1 MRSDDSQGREKMRG
15 TMRMALG
22 ALFVLFAVGTI
33 GTSAAVAEED
43 VKMVFDV
50 EGMT

>member
-1 MRSDDSQGREKMRG
+1 MRG
-15 TMRMALG
+15 ATRMALG

-33 GTSAAVAEED
+33 GVTAGVAEED
-43 VKMVFDV
+43 VKMVFHV

>member
-1 MRSDDSQGREKMRG
+1 MRSA
-15 TMRMALG
+15 TRMALG

-33 GTSAAVAEED
+33 GASAALAEED
-43 VKMVFDV
+43 VKMVFHV

>member
-1 MRSDDSQGREKMRG
+1 MRG

-33 GTSAAVAEED
+33 GVSAAADEEE
-43 VKMVFDV
+43 VKMVFQV
-50 EGMT
+50 EGMR